1 MSLSDHRPLMMR
13 TNRALGSSLV
23 DHNLITIEALDAAN
37 ERFLELTADE
47 NNENASLLQIL
58 VIEKQTLAEEQLL
71 AYQVEEMGLGMV
83 DLSNYDQPY
92 DLRKKLDEDACMAT
106 WTVPFDIE
114 EGIHFL
120 ATAYYLS
127 PAARSYWERQLE
139 TPILWFVTSMDNIS
153 DFLRKVKMERENE
166 GKGLRAS

>member
-1 MSLSDHRPLMMR
+1 MSSDHRPLMMR

-37 ERFLELTADE
+37 ERFLELTA
-47 NNENASLLQIL
+47 NEKNDNISLLHIL
-58 VIEKQTLAEEQLL
+58 VVEKQLLTEDQLL

-83 DLSNYDQPY
+83 DLSGYDQPY
-92 DLRKKLDEDACMAT
+92 DLRKKLDEDACAAT

-153 DFLRKVKMERENE
+153 DFLRKLKMERENE
-166 GKGLRAS
+166 GTGLRAN